1 MNVAPFACLGSLE
14 VRLAANEAEVALS
27 QNLRYQVF
35 YEEMDAVPT
44 PEMWATRRDVDT
56 FDPICDH
63 LLVIDKARPA
73 AEAVVGT
80 YRLLRQE
87 LAEAHGGFYSAAEY
101 DIAPLFRHAAP
112 ASRFLELGRSCVHP
126 SYRNNSTIQLLWRG
140 ITAYT
145 ARHRLTVMFGCASL
159 PGTDPDALAM
169 PLSFL
174 AYEFQAP
181 EGWRVR
187 AQEARYV
194 EMKRLPREA
203 VDARA
208 ALRALPPLIK
218 GYLRLGAYI
227 GEGAVVD
234 RQFGTTDVFILLP
247 IARIGERYYGRFDRA
262 SAEDDRL
269 ARLRLA
275 GVPG

>member
-1 MNVAPFACLGSLE
+1 MDVAPFASSGSLE
-14 VRLAANEAEVALS
+14 VRLAADAAEIALS
-27 QNLRYQVF
+27 QRLRYQVF

-44 PEMWATRRDVDT
+44 PEMRAMRRDVDA
-56 FDPICDH
+56 FDPVCDH
-63 LLVIDKARPA
+63 LLVLDRAQPA
-73 AEAVVGT
+73 AQSVVGT

-87 LAEAHGGFYSAAEY
+87 MADAHGGFYSAAEY
-101 DIAPLFRHAAP
+101 EIAPLLRHTASG
-112 ASRFLELGRSCVHP
+112 SRFLELGRSCVHP
-126 SYRNNSTIQLLWRG
+126 SYRNNATIQLLWRG

-159 PGTDPDALAM
+159 PGTDPDALAL

-174 AYEFQAP
+174 AHEFPAP

-194 EMKRLPREA
+194 EMKRLPRET

-208 ALRALPPLIK
+208 ALRTLPPLIK

-227 GEGAVVD
+227 GEGAVID

-247 IARIGERYYGRFDRA
+247 ITRIGERYYGRFDRA
-262 SAEDDRL
+262 AAEDDRL

-275 GVPG
+275 GVSG

>member
-1 MNVAPFACLGSLE
+1 MNVAPFASSGSLE
-14 VRLAANEAEVALS
+14 VRLAANAAEIALS
-27 QNLRYQVF
+27 QGLRYQVF

-44 PEMWATRRDVDT
+44 PEMRAMRRDIDA
-56 FDPICDH
+56 FDPVCDH
-63 LLVIDKARPA
+63 LLVIDTARPA

-80 YRLLRQE
+80 YRLLRQDV
-87 LAEAHGGFYSAAEY
+87 AEAHGGFYSAAEY
-101 DIAPLFRHAAP
+101 DIAPLLRRTAP
-112 ASRFLELGRSCVHP
+112 GTRFLELGRSCVHP
-126 SYRNNSTIQLLWRG
+126 SYRNNATIQLLWRG

-145 ARHRLTVMFGCASL
+145 ARHRLTAMFGCASL
-159 PGTDPDALAM
+159 SGTDPDALAV

-181 EGWRVR
+181 QDWQVR
-187 AQEARYV
+187 AQKARYV

-203 VDARA
+203 IDARA

-227 GEGAVVD
+227 GEGAVID
-234 RQFGTTDVFILLP
+234 LQFGTTDVFILLP
-247 IARIGERYYGRFDRA
+247 ITRIGERYYSHFDRA
-262 SAEDDRL
+262 AAEDNRL

-275 GVPG
+275 GVSG